1 MILGQSSS
9 SARPAMTARAITGK
23 GDMMPVIHDFARWL
37 LWIALVAA
45 AMIGLHLAAQAL
57 PTL

>member
-1 MILGQSSS
+1 MIIGQGWS
-9 SARPAMTARAITGK
+9 SARPAMMARAITGK
-23 GDMMPVIHDFARWL
+23 GDVIPVIHDFARWL